1 MGGEWPRS
9 GTKCRTRTPTRNGA
23 SITCEL
29 KLKPVLRP
37 VWAHVR
43 CSAWLTDPCMLAR
56 VHAEKRTAAGRPTST
71 AGCCE
76 RFERFRRHERQRG
89 SRRPLATLRMMGSSR
104 LRRRFHEHGGA
115 LGSAVAPRSR
125 ISRSLPSHQH
135 PRPVHHSL
143 PSREHPHLPAAAA
156 LEPPRVQLR
165 PPCTRTG

>member
-1 MGGEWPRS
+1 VCSVLFTAMVRTTSFGGIVWRRRAAAVQRAAAWRAPRTMAA
-9 GTKCRTRTPTRNGA
+9 GG
-23 SITCEL
+23 
-29 KLKPVLRP
+29 
-37 VWAHVR
+37 H
-43 CSAWLTDPCMLAR
+43 
-56 VHAEKRTAAGRPTST
+56 AGRPTST

-115 LGSAVAPRSR
+115 LGAAVAPRSR

-143 PSREHPHLPAAAA
+143 PSREPPHLPAAAA
-156 LEPPRVQLR
+156 RASARATQTLRVHTYRVKVILVYKAAGR
-165 PPCTRTG
+165 G